1 MFLTGCKKVF
11 YYKNYMLTIFPNYAV
26 CYKENKYWIETSQL
40 LVNEEII
47 NNGIELTIA
56 AVVDYSFCEGNYSV
70 LETES
75 VNFKSLGRYDSRHS
89 SFLKTVNYFI
99 YITNIV
105 KIIKNSKFNYIY
117 SPGHIGL
124 LTILIAVILNKPYAI
139 YLRGEWID
147 STPKLFFIFFRK
159 IFKKAKFI
167 ICTGIELA
175 KKTSKINKNTISV
188 SPMSALLNIDPF
200 FNSKKDDST
209 INILFV
215 GQLIKKKGVYELIYA
230 FQKIN
235 STLGLNLNIKLDIIG
250 NGLEKNN
257 LIELITK
264 LNLENKVSIFS
275 INSDNTALAYQ
286 YIKSDIFCL
295 PTFSEGFPRVIYEA
309 MHFSIPIITTK
320 VGQIPS
326 LIKDEQNG
334 IFCITGSSDSL
345 AEKLY
350 DLITTKSKRLM
361 LGSNGNLTLQPFL
374 KIWRKTSHGKQIV
387 EMLSQH
393 NV

>member
-1 MFLTGCKKVF
+1 
-11 YYKNYMLTIFPNYAV
+11 MLTIFPNYAV
-26 CYKENKYWIETSQL
+26 CYKENKHWVESSQS

-47 NNGIELTIA
+47 NSGIGLRIA
-56 AVVDYSFCEGNYSV
+56 AVVDYSFCEGNYTV
-70 LETES
+70 LDTENI
-75 VNFKSLGRYDSRHS
+75 NFKSLGRYDSRHS
-89 SFLKTVNYFI
+89 SFLKTVNYFK
-99 YITNIV
+99 YIINIV
-105 KIIKNSKFNYIY
+105 KIIKSSKFSYIY

-124 LTILIAVILNKPYAI
+124 FAILIAVIFNKPYAI

-147 STPKLFFIFFRK
+147 STPKFFHFFFRT

-167 ICTGIELA
+167 ICTGMELT
-175 KKTSKINKNTISV
+175 KNISKINKNTISV
-188 SPMSALLNIDPF
+188 SPMSALLNLDTF
-200 FNSKKDDST
+200 FNTKKDYSN

-230 FQKIN
+230 FHKIN
-235 STLGLNLNIKLDIIG
+235 STPGLKINLKLDIIG
-250 NGLEKNN
+250 NGIERNN
-257 LIELITK
+257 LIDLIKK
-264 LNLENKVSIFS
+264 LNLEKKISIFS

-286 YIKSDIFCL
+286 YFKSDIFCL

-309 MHFSIPIITTK
+309 MHFSIPIVTTK

-326 LIKDEQNG
+326 LIKDEENG

-350 DLITTKSKRLM
+350 DLITNKPKRLM
-361 LGSNGNLTLQPFL
+361 LGRNGNLTLQPFL

-387 EMLSQH
+387 DMLSQY